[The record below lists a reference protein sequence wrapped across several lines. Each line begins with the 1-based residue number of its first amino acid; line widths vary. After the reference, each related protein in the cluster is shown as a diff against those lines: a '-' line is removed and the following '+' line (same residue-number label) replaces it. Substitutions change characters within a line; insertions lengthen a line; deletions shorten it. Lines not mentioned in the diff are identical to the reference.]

1 MKKCDSKILG
11 MEHFRWNI
19 SQLNFKIG
27 QKTVCGTAVSWFWAK
42 LGVSSDDEKG
52 VEGFFL
58 VSLFEVL
65 AKKQGGIRFSI

>member
-1 MKKCDSKILG
+1 

-42 LGVSSDDEKG
+42 LGVPSDDEKG
-52 VEGFFL
+52 VGY
-58 VSLFEVL
+58 
-65 AKKQGGIRFSI
+65 SISAMSVDTPG